1 MISSSHGHHLVPV
14 SDGGNGTAGVAEV
27 ICVVTKIVAVLAVS
41 AVSAVF
47 AVSAP
52 FAVSAVF
59 GDPVASEL
67 DDAAVT
73 AWLALAT
80 VVTGVA
86 MALTV
91 TVVAA
96 TVDGAAGV
104 FDPGF
109 VGGADKDVPAID
121 AGVVDAS

>member
-1 MISSSHGHHLVPV
+1 M
-14 SDGGNGTAGVAEV
+14 

-41 AVSAVF
+41 
-47 AVSAP
+47 
-52 FAVSAVF
+52 AVSAVF

>member
-1 MISSSHGHHLVPV
+1 MISSSHGHHVVPV

-27 ICVVTKIVAVLAVS
+27 ICVVTKIVAVL

-80 VVTGVA
+80 GVTGVA

-96 TVDGAAGV
+96 TVDDAAGV

-109 VGGADKDVPAID
+109 VGGADKDVRAID